1 MVPVC
6 MEQMGLKLLEILDAG
21 GITLDKTPCDPQLF
35 LGETQSRVGHAGEV
49 SPECRSPGSAGCSHE
64 PHHCDLKG
72 KSIASP
78 WLLSLESHI
87 KHLRRRLS
95 PELFVTHLCRTCWS
109 YKALKLSCLVSS
121 TPADALGCF
130 GHTQP
135 QSRPLQVKN
144 LKSESGLDSGKAG
157 VLPYGQISSRLQES
171 KPGAD
176 PSLVC
181 ASYHHHV
188 CWGPGTLGPFAQREN
203 PTAVGAGQRLK
214 QTPQACGWGT
224 GWGSVVWWQI
234 CAMLWRNCVFPG
246 RLVMGVSAHPQ
257 S

>member
-21 GITLDKTPCDPQLF
+21 GITLDKTHCDPQLF
-35 LGETQSRVGHAGEV
+35 LGETQSRVGHAEEV
-49 SPECRSPGSAGCSHE
+49 SPECWSPGSAGCSHE

-95 PELFVTHLCRTCWS
+95 PELFVAHLCRTCWS

-144 LKSESGLDSGKAG
+144 LKSESGLDSGKVG
-157 VLPYGQISSRLQES
+157 VLPYGQISSRLQQS

-181 ASYHHHV
+181 ESCHRHV
-188 CWGPGTLGPFAQREN
+188 CWGPGTLCA
-203 PTAVGAGQRLK
+203 AGA
-214 QTPQACGWGT
+214 
-224 GWGSVVWWQI
+224 
-234 CAMLWRNCVFPG
+234 
-246 RLVMGVSAHPQ
+246 PQ
-257 S
+257 SSWLRAAP